1 MNEDVKRFLVIALLV
16 LTACGLGPSASG
28 CRVQQQN
35 LEEMEADLQAAVSQR
50 KDLAPYVAAIEQARA
65 AAAAAGC

>member
-1 MNEDVKRFLVIALLV
+1 MNEDVKRTLIVALLV

-28 CRVQQQN
+28 CRVQQQS
-35 LEEMEADLQAAVSQR
+35 LEEMEAGLQTAAAQR

>member
-1 MNEDVKRFLVIALLV
+1 MNQDVKRVLIIALLV

-35 LEEMEADLQAAVSQR
+35 LEEMEADLQAAAAQR
-50 KDLAPYVAAIEQARA
+50 KDLAPYVEAIEKARA
-65 AAAAAGC
+65 AAAAASC